1 MALTRTNLPF
11 GMRDVGLKALTDNKD
26 TPGSLND
33 LPYARTLSFTET
45 EEYED
50 LRGDDTL
57 IASHGAGA
65 IPEWELESGGI
76 KLDVYK
82 LIAGGATVAT
92 GTTPNQKIT
101 YTKMALDTR
110 KYFKAEGQAISDSGG
125 DFHPLL
131 YACKATGDIEG
142 ELSDGAFWLTAAS
155 GKCFPTNEAGVVG
168 RLYDFIDNETAV
180 AIT

>member
-1 MALTRTNLPF
+1 
-11 GMRDVGLKALTDNKD
+11 MRDIGVKALTDNKD

-50 LRGDDTL
+50 LRGDDQL
-57 IASHGAGA
+57 IGSHGAGA
-65 IPEWELESGGI
+65 IPEWEIESGGI

-82 LIAGGATVAT
+82 LFAGGATVAT

-101 YTKMALDTR
+101 YTKMAADGR
-110 KYFKAEGQAISDSGG
+110 KYVKFEGQAISDAGG
-125 DFHPLL
+125 DFHPII
-131 YACKATGDIEG
+131 YAAKATGDIEG
-142 ELSDGAFWLTAAS
+142 ELSDGAFWLTGIS
-155 GKCFPTNEAGVVG
+155 GKGFPTNESGVVG
-168 RLYDFIDNETAV
+168 RLYDFVDNETAV